1 MEKKSFTRTELYDLV
16 WSEPLLTISKMYNI
30 SDVGLRKIC
39 IRLNIPLPKNGHWQ
53 KVQYGKKV
61 TKTPLPP
68 ADKEEEITFAV
79 RDENSGEIVNELSP
93 LKALQKE
100 IENQLKDKLVV
111 TERLTNPDKL
121 IQSTKDN
128 FNGKFKYTDSDYY
141 QKRSQTLN
149 IKVSKEQE
157 SSVLRFLDTFIKS
170 LYERGH
176 NIIVDAGNTYLL
188 IKDEKIKIS
197 IREKTKQVKK
207 VQNNSSW
214 VSYDY
219 VYTGKL
225 VFKVDQTFIDREWT
239 EGNLLF
245 ENQLSLILAKLEI
258 LADILKQKNL
268 EIRLWHEDYERKRQI
283 EKDYQKRKEDDL
295 LAFKDT
301 LNKAERWHK
310 AANLRNY
317 INEVELKAA
326 ANNNLTE
333 ETKTWL
339 FWARKKADWYDPFVE
354 SEDELLNGVDKETL
368 SINRKQSYW

>member
-1 MEKKSFTRTELYDLV
+1 MEKKTFTRAELYNLV
-16 WSEPLLTISKMYNI
+16 WSEPLLTLSKKYNI

-53 KVQYGKKV
+53 KVQYGKRV
-61 TKTPLPP
+61 TQTPLPP
-68 ADKEEEITFAV
+68 AEKEEVITFTI
-79 RDENSGEIVNELSP
+79 RDKNSSEIVKELSP
-93 LKALQKE
+93 LKVLQKE

-128 FNGKFKYTDSDYY
+128 FNGKFKYTDINYY
-141 QKRSQTLN
+141 QKRNQTLN

-157 SSVLRFLDTFIKS
+157 SRVLRFVDTFIKS

-176 NIIVDAGNTYLL
+176 TIIVDAGNTYLL

-197 IREKTKQVKK
+197 IREKTKRVQSVK
-207 VQNNSSW
+207 QNGLW
-214 VSYDY
+214 ISYDY

-239 EGNLLF
+239 EGTVLF
-245 ENQLSLILAKLEI
+245 ENQLSVILAKLEI
-258 LADILKQKNL
+258 LADVLKQKNL
-268 EIRLWHEDYERKRQI
+268 EIRLWREDYDRKRQL

-317 INEVELKAA
+317 INEVESKAIA
-326 ANNNLTE
+326 ENNLTE
-333 ETKTWL
+333 ETQIWL
-339 FWARKKADWYDPFVE
+339 TWARKKADWYDPFIE
-354 SEDELLNGVDKETL
+354 AEDELLKGADKETL
-368 SINRKQSYW
+368 SLNRKQSYW

>member
-1 MEKKSFTRTELYDLV
+1 MEKITFTRTELHNLV
-16 WSEPLLTISKMYNI
+16 WSEPLLSLSKKYNI

-39 IRLNIPLPKNGHWQ
+39 IRLNIPLPMNGHWQ

-61 TKTPLPP
+61 GKTLLPP
-68 ADKEEEITFAV
+68 ADKEEVITFSI

-93 LKALQKE
+93 LKGLQKE
-100 IENQLKDKLVV
+100 IEWQLKDILVV
-111 TERLTNPDKL
+111 PEHLTNPDKL
-121 IQSTKDN
+121 VIITRDKL
-128 FNGKFKYTDSDYY
+128 NGKFKYTDSDYY
-141 QKRSQTLN
+141 QRCNKTLN
-149 IKVSKEQE
+149 IRVSKEQV
-157 SSVLRFLDTFIKS
+157 SRVLRFIDTFIKA
-170 LYERGH
+170 LYARGH
-176 NIIVDAGNTYLL
+176 SIIVEAGNTYLL
-188 IKDEKIKIS
+188 IKDEKIKIN
-197 IREKTKQVKK
+197 IREKTKRVKSVK
-207 VQNNSSW
+207 QNGLW
-214 VSYDY
+214 ISYDY

-239 EGNLLF
+239 EGTVLF
-245 ENQLSLILAKLEI
+245 ENQLSVILAKLEI

-268 EIRLWHEDYERKRQI
+268 EIRLWREDYDRKRQI

-317 INEVELKAA
+317 INEVELKAT

-354 SEDELLNGVDKETL
+354 SYDEHLNGVDKETL
-368 SINRKQSYW
+368 SLNRKPSY